1 MLSTF
6 VSNVAG
12 KGLAT
17 KNRYRISIA
26 PPQTL
31 DPPAMDIALM
41 CESIEFP
48 GQNMMSSPDMM
59 RYGPPR
65 ESVTG
70 VSYASITASF
80 LCTPDMEVK
89 RFFEN
94 WQLLVMDMITWEPN
108 YYKNYIGEAHIYQ
121 LDRANNATYV
131 VKLLEVYPKTI
142 TAQDLGY
149 AQADAYHTVAVELMF
164 HHWEWTSGATVPQKS
179 ATSISVQGASGNVDE
194 FGGMA
199 AANAARLAKEKAI
212 VEGVD
217 DFSSMPDAD
226 QPSITQ
232 NKTTFRWPQFS
243 VNKGVISVP
252 PGTKTKA
259 RFGGAQGGLEGSR

>member
-31 DPPAMDIALM
+31 DPPAIDIALM

-48 GQNMMSSPDMM
+48 GQNFSSQPDQLRYGPSREMATGIIFAPITATFMCSPDM
-59 RYGPPR
+59 Y
-65 ESVTG
+65 E
-70 VSYASITASF
+70 
-80 LCTPDMEVK
+80 K

-94 WQLLVMDMITWEPN
+94 WQLLVMDMHSWEPRF
-108 YYKNYIGEAHIYQ
+108 YKDYIGGLKIYQ
-121 LDRANNATYV
+121 LDRANNTTYV
-131 VKLLEVYPKTI
+131 VELFEVYPKTI

-149 AQADAYHTVAVELMF
+149 ATNDAYHTIAVEF
-164 HHWEWTSGATVPQKS
+164 IYHHWQWLDEATIPARP
-179 ATSISVQGASGNVDE
+179 ATSISVDNGAAVDE

>member
-1 MLSTF
+1 M
-6 VSNVAG
+6 
-12 KGLAT
+12 
-17 KNRYRISIA
+17 SI
-26 PPQTL
+26 
-31 DPPAMDIALM
+31 DPPDKIGRFSNDMSLM
-41 CESIEFP
+41 CDTIEFP

-164 HHWEWTSGATVPQKS
+164 HHWEWTSGVTVPLKS

-199 AANAARLAKEKAI
+199 AANAARKDRDAAAN
-212 VEGVD
+212 VD

-226 QPSITQ
+226 QPTVEQLAQ
-232 NKTTFRWPQFS
+232 NFRRMPQVHVS
-243 VNKGVISVP
+243 KGIISVP

-259 RFGGAQGGLEGSR
+259 SWMKNPHR